1 MPDPITHASL
11 SFIFARHCFKDQ
23 KSLFVMAAL
32 SPDIDVFIGGLFIL
46 LTGSWPVSLTDFF
59 DKSMIFHPGLSAA
72 IWFIPIYG
80 LFLSWMFRK
89 VGKRAAEANFKRI
102 YTVVLVGMLL
112 HLGLDFLQT
121 GNRPLWPLDL
131 TVGLNILP
139 YTPGGRLGTMMAA
152 IALLIFDTFR
162 IYRRQQSPQPP
173 F

>member
-11 SFIFARHCFKDQ
+11 SFIIGRHCFRDQ
-23 KSLFVMAAL
+23 KALFVLAAL

-46 LTGSWPVSLTDFF
+46 LTGLWPVSLTDFF

-89 VGKRAAEANFKRI
+89 VGKRAAEANFNRI

-152 IALLIFDTFR
+152 IALLIFDTFM
-162 IYRRQQSPQPP
+162 IYRRQQPPQPP